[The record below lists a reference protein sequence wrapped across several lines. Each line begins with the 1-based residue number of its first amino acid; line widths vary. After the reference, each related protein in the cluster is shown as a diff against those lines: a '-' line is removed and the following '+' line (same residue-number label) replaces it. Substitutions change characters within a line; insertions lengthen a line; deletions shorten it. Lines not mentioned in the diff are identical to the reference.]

1 MTETNILTVTNEGL
15 KKLTDELE
23 YLKTEKRKEVVENIR
38 VALSFGD
45 LSENS
50 EYEEAKNEQAK
61 VEGRIVE
68 LENMLKKVKVISE
81 HEVKTDIVN
90 VGAKIKVFD
99 IDRKV
104 EREYTLVGSTE
115 ADPLSGKISDLSP
128 IGKAVIGSKVGDILA
143 IAVPSGEIHIEI
155 KEISK

>member
-128 IGKAVIGSKVGDILA
+128 IGKAVIGSKVGDILT

>member
-1 MTETNILTVTNEGL
+1 MTENNILTVTNEGL
-15 KKLTDELE
+15 KKLTEELE
-23 YLKTEKRKEVVENIR
+23 YLKTTKRKEVVENIR

-81 HEVKTDIVN
+81 HEVKTDVVN
-90 VGAKIKVFD
+90 VGAKFKVLD
-99 IDRKV
+99 IGRNT

-128 IGKAVIGSKVGDILA
+128 IGKAVIGAKVGDILT
-143 IAVPSGEIHIEI
+143 INVPSGDIQI
-155 KEISK
+155 KIIEISK

>member
-1 MTETNILTVTNEGL
+1 MTEANILTVTNEGL

-128 IGKAVIGSKVGDILA
+128 IGKAVIGSKVGDILT

>member
-1 MTETNILTVTNEGL
+1 MAESNIITVTEEGL

-68 LENMLKKVKVISE
+68 LENMLKNVKVISGNE
-81 HEVKTDIVN
+81 MKTDTIN
-90 VGAKIKVFD
+90 VGIKFRIMDVAT
-99 IDRKV
+99 KK

-115 ADPLSGKISDLSP
+115 ADPMAGKISDLSP
-128 IGKAVIGSKVGDILA
+128 IGKAVIGAKVGDVLT
-143 IAVPSGEIHIEI
+143 IAVPSGDLSIKIVEIY
-155 KEISK
+155 K